1 MGGKV
6 WSTEEERVFWEIV
19 VPVSPHAANPAKRL
33 LTWPQCAEL
42 MTREVGANARREYTN
57 TMLYEHHYQNFKP
70 GAKSPKANPFLEKHL
85 RDIEWFKEN
94 KTSPPPAP
102 AQAPTSDDS
111 LASLLNEINKP
122 KPKTKRGRKAAPPAE
137 DGPTF
142 TPAELYK
149 LATGRDLA
157 DTPSFRPI
165 NQSGRNSLAG
175 PAANA
180 TVNSFAKPAVAR
192 AAKSG
197 ITTDATPAEVFK
209 FITGRE
215 LGDGLSSFTPI
226 NQGGRNSLANPVAN
240 TATTP
245 ARNTVANSF
254 VNPAASTATDSFA
267 KLAIAPAANSFA
279 NSFANPFATN
289 SGSAPGSLASTGQRK
304 PSRAIQ
310 RQTKATKLAQPV
322 RQPTASQAPVT
333 QPSSGPNALL
343 SRQPQSFGSG
353 IRGTATGTHQD
364 VRRTQGLT
372 ATATTQI
379 QGSSSYVPFYQSYA
393 TTSQQTPTRAS
404 YQTFTQASRQ
414 SSVQPTFQT
423 PAPGKEEGP
432 LRLPSIREMFPFTFT
447 GPEQEAFARREA
459 DAMLQNRKRSI
470 SVGDEQMPA
479 PKRRPLPDRPTT
491 RQN

>member
-6 WSTEEERVFWEIV
+6 WSTEEERVFWEV
-19 VPVSPHAANPAKRL
+19 VIPVSPHAADPAKRL

-70 GAKSPKANPFLEKHL
+70 GAKSPKANPFLEKHQ

-94 KTSPPPAP
+94 KTSPPPTP

-122 KPKTKRGRKAAPPAE
+122 KPKAKRGRKAAPPAY
-137 DGPTF
+137 DGPEF
-142 TPAELYK
+142 SIAQLYK
-149 LATGRDLA
+149 AGTGRDLEEDMA
-157 DTPSFRPI
+157 SGFKPI
-165 NQSGRNSLAG
+165 NQNGRNSL
-175 PAANA
+175 
-180 TVNSFAKPAVAR
+180 AKPAVAR

-197 ITTDATPAEVFK
+197 ITASSTPAEVYK
-209 FITGRE
+209 FMDECE
-215 LGDGLSSFTPI
+215 LGEGSSSFTPI
-226 NQGGRNSLANPVAN
+226 NQGGRNSLANPI
-240 TATTP
+240 
-245 ARNTVANSF
+245 
-254 VNPAASTATDSFA
+254 ASTATDSFA
-267 KLAIAPAANSFA
+267 KLAIAPAASSFA
-279 NSFANPFATN
+279 NSFANPFASN
-289 SGSAPGSLASTGQRK
+289 LGSAPGSLASTGQRK
-304 PSRAIQ
+304 PSNAIHHQ
-310 RQTKATKLAQPV
+310 AKATKLAQPV
-322 RQPTASQAPVT
+322 I

-343 SRQPQSFGSG
+343 SRQSQSFGSG
-353 IRGTATGTHQD
+353 IRVTATRGHQD

-372 ATATTQI
+372 AAMATQV
-379 QGSSSYVPFYQSYA
+379 QGSSSFVPFYQSYA

-432 LRLPSIREMFPFTFT
+432 IRLPSIREMFPFAFI
-447 GPEQEAFARREA
+447 GPEQESLARREA

-470 SVGDEQMPA
+470 SVEDEEMPA

-491 RQN
+491 LQN

>member
-19 VPVSPHAANPAKRL
+19 VPVSPHAANPVKRL

-137 DGPTF
+137 DGPRF
-142 TPAELYK
+142 TAEHLYK
-149 LATGRDLA
+149 VATGRDLA
-157 DTPSFRPI
+157 EAIASGYKPV
-165 NQSGRNSLAG
+165 NQSGRNSLAN
-175 PAANA
+175 PIANTA
-180 TVNSFAKPAVAR
+180 
-192 AAKSG
+192 
-197 ITTDATPAEVFK
+197 
-209 FITGRE
+209 
-215 LGDGLSSFTPI
+215 
-226 NQGGRNSLANPVAN
+226 AN

-254 VNPAASTATDSFA
+254 VNPFAS
-267 KLAIAPAANSFA
+267 
-279 NSFANPFATN
+279 N
-289 SGSAPGSLASTGQRK
+289 SGSAPGSLASGQQK
-304 PSRAIQ
+304 PSKAIR
-310 RQTKATKLAQPV
+310 RQAKATKLAQPV
-322 RQPTASQAPVT
+322 RQPTTLQAPVT
-333 QPSSGPNALL
+333 QPSSGLNPLL

-353 IRGTATGTHQD
+353 IRGTATEAHQD
-364 VRRTQGLT
+364 FQRTQGLT
-372 ATATTQI
+372 AATTTQV

-414 SSVQPTFQT
+414 FSVQPTFQT

-470 SVGDEQMPA
+470 SVEDEQMPA
-479 PKRRPLPDRPTT
+479 PKRRPLPDRPTLH
-491 RQN
+491 QN

>member
-94 KTSPPPAP
+94 KTSPPPTP

-122 KPKTKRGRKAAPPAE
+122 KPKTKRGRKAAPPAD
-137 DGPTF
+137 DGPKF
-142 TPAELYK
+142 TAAQLYK
-149 LATGRDLA
+149 LATGRDLPER
-157 DTPSFRPI
+157 TSSFKPV
-165 NQSGRNSLAG
+165 NQSGRNSLTD
-175 PAANA
+175 PAAKA
-180 TVNSFAKPAVAR
+180 TVAR

-197 ITTDATPAEVFK
+197 ITADATPAEVYK
-209 FITGRE
+209 SMTGRE
-215 LGDGLSSFTPI
+215 LGEGSSSFTPI
-226 NQGGRNSLANPVAN
+226 NQGGRNSLTNPIAN
-240 TATTP
+240 TATTS

-267 KLAIAPAANSFA
+267 KLAIAPAASSFA
-279 NSFANPFATN
+279 NSFANPFASN
-289 SGSAPGSLASTGQRK
+289 SGSAPGQPK
-304 PSRAIQ
+304 PSKAIR
-310 RQTKATKLAQPV
+310 RQAKATKLAQPV
-322 RQPTASQAPVT
+322 RQPTPSQAPVT

-353 IRGTATGTHQD
+353 IRGTATTAHQD
-364 VRRTQGLT
+364 VQRTQGLT
-372 ATATTQI
+372 TATTTQV

-404 YQTFTQASRQ
+404 YQTFTQVSRQ

-423 PAPGKEEGP
+423 PAPSKEEGP

-447 GPEQEAFARREA
+447 GPEQEVFARREA

-470 SVGDEQMPA
+470 SVEDEQMPA

-491 RQN
+491 LQN

>member
-94 KTSPPPAP
+94 KTSPPPTP

-122 KPKTKRGRKAAPPAE
+122 KPKTKRGRKAAPPAD
-137 DGPTF
+137 DGPKF
-142 TPAELYK
+142 TAAQLYK
-149 LATGRDLA
+149 LATGRDLPER
-157 DTPSFRPI
+157 TSSFKPV
-165 NQSGRNSLAG
+165 NQSGRNSLTD
-175 PAANA
+175 PAAKA
-180 TVNSFAKPAVAR
+180 TVAR

-197 ITTDATPAEVFK
+197 ITADATPAEVYK
-209 FITGRE
+209 FMTGRE
-215 LGDGLSSFTPI
+215 LGEGSSSFTPI
-226 NQGGRNSLANPVAN
+226 NQGGRNSLTNPIAN
-240 TATTP
+240 TATTS
-245 ARNTVANSF
+245 ASNTVANSF

-267 KLAIAPAANSFA
+267 KLAIAPAASSFA
-279 NSFANPFATN
+279 NSFANPFASN
-289 SGSAPGSLASTGQRK
+289 SGSAPGSLASGQPK
-304 PSRAIQ
+304 PSKAIR
-310 RQTKATKLAQPV
+310 RQAKATKLAQPV
-322 RQPTASQAPVT
+322 RQPTPSQASVT

-353 IRGTATGTHQD
+353 IRGTATTAHQD
-364 VRRTQGLT
+364 VQRTQGLT
-372 ATATTQI
+372 TATTTQV

-447 GPEQEAFARREA
+447 GPEQEVFARREA

-470 SVGDEQMPA
+470 SVEDEQMPA

-491 RQN
+491 LQN

>member
-1 MGGKV
+1 LR
-6 WSTEEERVFWEIV
+6 SF
-19 VPVSPHAANPAKRL
+19 A
-33 LTWPQCAEL
+33 
-42 MTREVGANARREYTN
+42 
-57 TMLYEHHYQNFKP
+57 
-70 GAKSPKANPFLEKHL
+70 PFTIWKLIEQT
-85 RDIEWFKEN
+85 EWFKEN

-137 DGPTF
+137 DGPRF
-142 TPAELYK
+142 TAEHLYK
-149 LATGRDLA
+149 VATGRDLA
-157 DTPSFRPI
+157 EAIASGYKPV
-165 NQSGRNSLAG
+165 NQSGRNSLAD
-175 PAANA
+175 PAANT
-180 TVNSFAKPAVAR
+180 TVNSVAKPAIAR

-209 FITGRE
+209 FMTGRE

-226 NQGGRNSLANPVAN
+226 NQGGRNSLTNPIANTAAN

-254 VNPAASTATDSFA
+254 VNPFAS
-267 KLAIAPAANSFA
+267 
-279 NSFANPFATN
+279 N
-289 SGSAPGSLASTGQRK
+289 SGSAPGSLASGQQK
-304 PSRAIQ
+304 PSKAIR
-310 RQTKATKLAQPV
+310 RQAKATKLAQPV
-322 RQPTASQAPVT
+322 RQPTTLQTPVT
-333 QPSSGPNALL
+333 QPSSGLNPLL

-353 IRGTATGTHQD
+353 IRGTATEAHQD
-364 VRRTQGLT
+364 FQRTQGLT
-372 ATATTQI
+372 AATTTQV

-404 YQTFTQASRQ
+404 YQTFTQTSRQ
-414 SSVQPTFQT
+414 FSVQPTFQT

-470 SVGDEQMPA
+470 SVEDEQMPA
-479 PKRRPLPDRPTT
+479 PKRRPLPDRPTLH
-491 RQN
+491 QN